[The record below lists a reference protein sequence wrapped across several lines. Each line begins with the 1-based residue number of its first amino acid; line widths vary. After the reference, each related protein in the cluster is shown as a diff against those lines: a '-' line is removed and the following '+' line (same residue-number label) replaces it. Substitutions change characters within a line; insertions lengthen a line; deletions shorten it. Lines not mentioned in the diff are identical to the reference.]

1 MRCKLY
7 AGCWYVSIDPSALW
21 TADAIYFE
29 KKDFPMLSSIHIR
42 GFKDFKDT
50 QIAPLRKVNLILG
63 GQNVGKTSLLEAV
76 YLGGSVNIGSYSQL
90 ASIFRVAE
98 GRDGERYV
106 QSVLRNKLCAVDLSD
121 GHGKVL
127 RMAVNSPSRPA
138 GFFELGGMSVDGVS
152 VARSIRGSGIAT
164 ALEVVEQSLLNE
176 DDRSISPDDA
186 FKSLPYIDPLTVSVH
201 LPSQIGLVQLFD
213 KAVMSRKKKALL
225 EMLRSIEPRLED
237 MHSLTSDGE
246 QRIYVELAGYGNAL
260 PLPQLGHGFSRL
272 VHLYCSLL
280 VTQAKLALIDEIE
293 NGIHYSSLP
302 TLFQGIQ
309 DIAAKHDVQSMMTTH
324 SWDCIRAA
332 YKTFADAD
340 SLQDF
345 QLIRLEREGDNVR
358 AVVINDEAL
367 DTVMEAGYEV
377 R

>member
-1 MRCKLY
+1 M
-7 AGCWYVSIDPSALW
+7 YVSIDAPPPRTVVAP
-21 TADAIYFE
+21 IFE
-29 KKDFPMLSSIHIR
+29 KKDFPMLSSIHIQ

-76 YLGGSVNIGSYSQL
+76 YLGTSNIHSYSQL
-90 ASIFRVAE
+90 AAIFRVAE
-98 GRDGERYV
+98 GRDGERYA

-121 GHGKVL
+121 EHGKVL
-127 RMAVNSPSRPA
+127 RTAVNSPGRPTD
-138 GFFELGGMSVDGVS
+138 FFEVAGMSSSGGIS
-152 VARSIRGSGIAT
+152 VARFIGGSGIAT
-164 ALEVVEQSLLNE
+164 ALEVLKQSLLE
-176 DDRSISPDDA
+176 KDDRSITPDVA
-186 FKSLPYIDPLTVSVH
+186 FKSLSFLDPLTVSVH
-201 LPSQIGLVQLFD
+201 LPNQLGLVQLFD

-225 EMLRSIEPRLED
+225 DMLRRIEPRLED
-237 MHSLTSDGE
+237 MHSLTHDGE
-246 QRIYVELAGYGNAL
+246 QRIYVELAGDGEAL

-324 SWDCIRAA
+324 SWDCICAA
-332 YKTFADAD
+332 YKTFAEAD
-340 SLQDF
+340 NLQDF